1 MPYLHSKAANAPLF
15 FVLCRGDIAREH
27 KMWPRTFAQNVALI
41 ASNFASKKFNL
52 HSKMG
57 RVVVFRGNVYTK

>member
-1 MPYLHSKAANAPLF
+1 MGSEMCIRDSTKCGP
-15 FVLCRGDIAREH
+15 D
-27 KMWPRTFAQNVALI
+27 
-41 ASNFASKKFNL
+41 FASKKFNL